1 MVLDL
6 NFQDILDGKSQD
18 THNISLVSSVCHLLG
33 VMYPTAYSEKE
44 SSLGPSYSKSIWLD
58 ISWWLSQEIAL
69 FHMKYT
75 WCVVNFNIW
84 WSLSKPSKVQGFGR
98 EGMAENESLS
108 CLEKERK

>member
-44 SSLGPSYSKSIWLD
+44 KFYLD
-58 ISWWLSQEIAL
+58 PPFQKA
-69 FHMKYT
+69 
-75 WCVVNFNIW
+75 
-84 WSLSKPSKVQGFGR
+84 FG
-98 EGMAENESLS
+98 
-108 CLEKERK
+108 